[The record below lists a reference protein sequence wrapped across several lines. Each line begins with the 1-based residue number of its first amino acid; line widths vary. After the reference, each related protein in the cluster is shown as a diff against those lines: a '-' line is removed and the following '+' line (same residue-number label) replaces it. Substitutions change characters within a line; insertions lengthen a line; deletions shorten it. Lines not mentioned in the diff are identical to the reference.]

1 MIIAG
6 IVPFHQLNIRVIPLP
21 RRRIIKIDLLPSVS
35 ALLPLHLALLLLR
48 LELLLGLLLLAL
60 ESLLL
65 LARQAGEF
73 AIGATEDEAR
83 VEHVEED
90 EAEENGKAVE
100 AEDVVFALKDGVI
113 IVGAGDEFDEA
124 EDDSDLSG
132 LMLEAKSS
140 A

>member
-1 MIIAG
+1 
-6 IVPFHQLNIRVIPLP
+6 
-21 RRRIIKIDLLPSVS
+21 
-35 ALLPLHLALLLLR
+35 
-48 LELLLGLLLLAL
+48 
-60 ESLLL
+60 
-65 LARQAGEF
+65 
-73 AIGATEDEAR
+73 

-90 EAEENGKAVE
+90 EAEENGEAVE